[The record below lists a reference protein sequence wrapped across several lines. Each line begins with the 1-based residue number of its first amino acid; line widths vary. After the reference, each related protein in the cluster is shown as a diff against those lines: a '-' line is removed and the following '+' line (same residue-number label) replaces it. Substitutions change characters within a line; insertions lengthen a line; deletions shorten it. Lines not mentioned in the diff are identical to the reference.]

1 MSRRV
6 GIKAAAEATGL
17 SQWELRQGARSG
29 RYPHIRV
36 GDSEHGR
43 IIFDLDLLEEH
54 IKLQMMQNVKIHGQ
68 DRNKFVEFG
77 KLRKVAE

>member
-6 GIKAAAEATGL
+6 GIKAASEATGL

-29 RYPHIRV
+29 RYPHFRV

-43 IIFDLDLLEEH
+43 IIFDLELLEEH
-54 IKLQMMQNVKIHGQ
+54 IKRQMIQNVKSQEGERI
-68 DRNKFVEFG
+68 VELG